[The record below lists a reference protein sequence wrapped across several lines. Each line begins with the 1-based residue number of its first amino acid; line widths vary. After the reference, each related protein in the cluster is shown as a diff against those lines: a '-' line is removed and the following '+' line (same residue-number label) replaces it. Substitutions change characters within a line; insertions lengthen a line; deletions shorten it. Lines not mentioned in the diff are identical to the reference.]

1 MADTRLIE
9 RWLPIAE
16 IGVESTRERTPMTP
30 FPAPNRLHV
39 WWARRP
45 LVASRAAVLASLL
58 PADADRDRFLHVL
71 GIHGDPV
78 AAKRRISA
86 ANRTG
91 ERLGAGAYGY
101 PRAFGYIPD
110 DADRIWLH
118 ENAVRNAVVLDPTAG
133 GGSVPFESVRA
144 GLYTVANDLN
154 PVAALIERATVEW
167 PARFGAS
174 LRGTVEELGERLT
187 NTVRERLAGVF
198 PEEPREYTRP
208 DGYLWARTVTCPYCD
223 GLVPLS
229 PNWRLAPGGTGVR
242 LTPHLGGGPGSEG
255 RTCTFEVVDSAAEQ
269 SPGTVSRG
277 AGDCPYTDCGRII
290 DGDVIKAQAQAGR
303 MGEQLYAVVY
313 KERVEVRTKTG
324 RIRKKWVRGYRAPRP
339 EDDNGAAVRAR
350 LDEKLPEWEAFDLV
364 PSETVGAISN
374 YDRGHKLYG
383 MNKWTDLFSP
393 RQLLCHGTSV
403 EVFREMLDADRAAG
417 LLDETRKAAYGYL
430 ALTLDT
436 LLNYNNRA
444 GRWDNTTGRVRS
456 IFDRHGFAFVWS
468 YAEMVPLVAGVGY
481 DWAVEKT
488 AKCIAELVALVRPD
502 APARDG
508 DLFDGT
514 DHTGRAAGGKRTEHS
529 GVTSA
534 TPPTPVAAD
543 STGHAAPASR
553 GGPDDHGDDSEAP
566 RRSART
572 SGLPMAT
579 QPTRQTEA
587 TKQDLPPPP
596 ITITC
601 KPGDSLDHLGDASID
616 VVVMDPPYYD
626 NVMYAELSDFFYVW
640 LKRTAGHV
648 FPELFRRQLTDKEN
662 EAVANPAKFRGEK
675 GARALAGQDYRER
688 MAAIFA
694 ECRRVLKA
702 DGIMT
707 LMFTHKATGAWDAL
721 TKGLIESGFVITASW
736 PINTEAEGSL
746 HIKDKAA
753 ANSTIFLVC
762 RPRAEGRSGSA
773 APGEPGEAGRDGAA
787 HYPEQIA
794 PARASPDRIDRSEAG
809 PEGADRLPERIAPA
823 RALDPIGR
831 SGAGQSQ
838 DATRARHQV
847 GEEPAIYGPTDRP
860 RTGPGDPDERAVQE
874 APGVYTPA
882 PQDAPDLYWEDVEPR
897 VARAVRARVGEFQ
910 DAGIAGV
917 DLYLASF
924 GPALEEFSRHW
935 PLKRGTPREP
945 PAERRRRRQQVLLDD
960 EAWDPYATT
969 PEDAL
974 DAARREVKRWRLE
987 QLTHLK
993 ADADLDPA
1001 TAFFVLAWDA
1011 FRAPAFSYDE
1021 ALRFARAVGI
1031 DLDGDIVDRLAKKKG
1046 SNLHLWDSAQRAAK
1060 GALGPPDGSQGMIDA
1075 IHRAAHVA
1083 RTRSLQAARELLA
1096 EAQTDKDPRFFAA
1109 LEAVLEVLPVS
1120 RAFTG
1125 IDVEGE
1131 AAAAG
1136 DDFEALYNLARLAYR
1151 DEVGEPEQLKLW
1163 REDG

>member
-58 PADADRDRFLHVL
+58 PADADRARFLHVL

-78 AAKRRISA
+78 ATRGRIDTAK
-86 ANRTG
+86 RTG
-91 ERLGAGAYGY
+91 ENLGPDPYGY
-101 PRAFGYIPD
+101 RRAFTYAPSD
-110 DADRIWLH
+110 EDKDWL
-118 ENAVRNAVVLDPTAG
+118 ASATRRPLSSISVLDPSAG
-133 GGSVPFESVRA
+133 GGSIPMETERLGTAS
-144 GLYTVANDLN
+144 LANDLN
-154 PVAALIERATVEW
+154 PVAALILVATVDW
-167 PARFGAS
+167 PFRHGSAALDSFQALSRDFIRRA
-174 LRGTVEELGERLT
+174 EPKYE
-187 NTVRERLAGVF
+187 GVF
-198 PEEPREYTRP
+198 APEP
-208 DGYLWARTVTCPYCD
+208 DGVQIVGYLWARTVTCPYCD
-223 GLVPLS
+223 GGVPLS
-229 PNWRLAPGGTGVR
+229 PNWRLAPGGAGVR
-242 LTPHLGGGPGSEG
+242 LVPYLGGGPGSEG
-255 RTCTFEVVDSAAEQ
+255 RVCTFEVVDSAAEQ

-277 AGDCPYTDCGRII
+277 AGDCPYPDCGRVI

-303 MGEQLYAVVY
+303 MGEPLYTVVY

-324 RIRKKWVRGYRAPRP
+324 RIREKWVRGYRAPRP
-339 EDDNGAAVRAR
+339 EDDNGAEIRAR

-364 PSETVGAISN
+364 PSESIGDISN

-403 EVFREMLDADRAAG
+403 EIFRAMLDADRAAG
-417 LLDETRKAAYGYL
+417 RLDEARKAAYGYL
-430 ALTLDT
+430 ALSLDK
-436 LLNYNNRA
+436 LRDYNSRMTRWHVNREVMA
-444 GRWDNTTGRVRS
+444 GT
-456 IFDRHGFAFVWS
+456 FDRHDFSFKWS
-468 YAEMVPLVAGVGY
+468 YAEMAPLITGLGY
-481 DWAVEKT
+481 DWAIKQT
-488 AKCIAELVALVRPD
+488 AKCIGELVALVRPD
-502 APARDG
+502 APVGHG

-514 DHTGRAAGGKRTEHS
+514 DRTGRTVDTRHTEH
-529 GVTSA
+529 
-534 TPPTPVAAD
+534 PD
-543 STGHAAPASR
+543 HIGHAARGSR
-553 GGPDDHGDDSEAP
+553 TGPIDPIDHDNGEAP

-572 SGLPMAT
+572 SGPSMTTWA
-579 QPTRQTEA
+579 TRQTEP

-694 ECRRVLKA
+694 ECRRVLKP

-721 TKGLIESGFVITASW
+721 TKGLIESGFAITASW

-762 RPRAEGRSGSA
+762 RPRAGGRSSSA
-773 APGEPGEAGRDGAA
+773 GPDDPGEAGREGADRL
-787 HYPEQIA
+787 PDQIA
-794 PARASPDRIDRSEAG
+794 PVRAPPDRIDRSEAG
-809 PEGADRLPERIAPA
+809 REDADRSPERIAPA
-823 RALDPIGR
+823 RTPLDSVDR
-831 SGAGQSQ
+831 SGSEQ
-838 DATRARHQV
+838 DQDTARAPLQV
-847 GEEPAIYGPTDRP
+847 R
-860 RTGPGDPDERAVQE
+860 E
-874 APGVYTPA
+874 APGIYEPTR
-882 PQDAPDLYWEDVEPR
+882 QDAPDLYWEDVEPQ

-945 PAERRRRRQQVLLDD
+945 PAERRRRRQQVLLD
-960 EAWDPYATT
+960 EEEWDPYATT

-1021 ALRFARAVGI
+1021 ALRLARAVGI
-1031 DLDGDIVDRLAKKKG
+1031 DLDDDVVDRLAKKKG

-1060 GALGPPDGSQGMIDA
+1060 GALGSPDGSQGMIDA
-1075 IHRAAHVA
+1075 IHRAAHTA

-1096 EAQTDKDPRFFAA
+1096 GAQADRDPRFFAA

-1136 DDFEALYNLARLAYR
+1136 DDFEALYKLARLAYR
-1151 DEVGEPEQLKLW
+1151 DEIGEPEQLKLW
-1163 REDG
+1163 RDGGC

>member
-1 MADTRLIE
+1 MTA
-9 RWLPIAE
+9 LPP
-16 IGVESTRERTPMTP
+16 TYY
-30 FPAPNRLHV
+30 LHV

-78 AAKRRISA
+78 TTRRKLDAAKR
-86 ANRTG
+86 TG
-91 ERLGAGAYGY
+91 ENLGPDPYGY
-101 PRAFGYIPD
+101 RRAFTYAPSAED
-110 DADRIWLH
+110 KDWLA
-118 ENAVRNAVVLDPTAG
+118 NVTGRPLPSISVLDPSAG
-133 GGSVPFESVRA
+133 GGSIPMEIERLGSA
-144 GLYTVANDLN
+144 SLANDLN
-154 PVAALIERATVEW
+154 PVAALILMATVDW
-167 PARFGAS
+167 PFRHGAAA
-174 LRGTVEELGERLT
+174 LELFEALS
-187 NTVRERLAGVF
+187 REFIRRAEPKYEGVF
-198 PEEPREYTRP
+198 PPEPEGVQIV
-208 DGYLWARTVTCPYCD
+208 GYLWARTVTCHYCD

-229 PNWRLAPGGTGVR
+229 PNWRLAPDGTGVR

-255 RTCTFEVVDSAAEQ
+255 RVCTFEVVDSAAEQ
-269 SPGTVSRG
+269 SSGTVARG
-277 AGDCPYTDCGRII
+277 AGDCPYPDCGRII
-290 DGDVIKAQAQAGR
+290 PGDKIKAQAQAGE

-324 RIRKKWVRGYRAPRP
+324 RLREKWERGYRAPRP
-339 EDDNGAAVRAR
+339 EDDNGAEVRAR
-350 LDEKLPEWEAFDLV
+350 LDEKLPEWEAFDVV
-364 PSETVGAISN
+364 PSEN
-374 YDRGHKLYG
+374 YDYMYSDRSKIYG
-383 MNKWTDLFSP
+383 VNKWLDLFSP

-417 LLDETRKAAYGYL
+417 RLDEARKAAYGYL
-430 ALTLDT
+430 ALSFDKLRD
-436 LLNYNNRA
+436 YNSRMTRWHVNREVMV
-444 GRWDNTTGRVRS
+444 NT
-456 IFDRHGFAFVWS
+456 FDRHDFSFKWS
-468 YAEMVPLVAGVGY
+468 YAEMAPLITGLGY
-481 DWAVEKT
+481 DWAIGQT

-502 APARDG
+502 APAGNG
-508 DLFDGT
+508 DLFGGT
-514 DHTGRAAGGKRTEHS
+514 
-529 GVTSA
+529 
-534 TPPTPVAAD
+534 TPI
-543 STGHAAPASR
+543 
-553 GGPDDHGDDSEAP
+553 DHGDSEAP
-566 RRSART
+566 TPA
-572 SGLPMAT
+572 
-579 QPTRQTEA
+579 
-587 TKQDLPPPP
+587 PPP

-648 FPELFRRQLTDKEN
+648 LPELFRRQLTDKEN

-694 ECRRVLKA
+694 ECRRVLKP

-736 PINTEAEGSL
+736 PVNTEAEGSL

-773 APGEPGEAGRDGAA
+773 APGEPGEAGQ
-787 HYPEQIA
+787 E
-794 PARASPDRIDRSEAG
+794 
-809 PEGADRLPERIAPA
+809 
-823 RALDPIGR
+823 
-831 SGAGQSQ
+831 
-838 DATRARHQV
+838 DATRVPLQV
-847 GEEPAIYGPTDRP
+847 GEEPAIYGPTDRL
-860 RTGPGDPDERAVQE
+860 RTGPGERAVQE
-874 APGVYTPA
+874 APGVYTPT

-974 DAARREVKRWRLE
+974 DAARREVKRWILE

-1001 TAFFVLAWDA
+1001 TSFFVLAWHA
-1011 FRAPAFSYDE
+1011 FRAPVFPYDE
-1021 ALRFARAVGI
+1021 ALKLARAVGV
-1031 DLDGDIVDRLAKKKG
+1031 DLDGDVVDRLAKKKG

-1060 GALGPPDGSQGMIDA
+1060 GALALGPPDGSQGMIDA

-1151 DEVGEPEQLKLW
+1151 DEIGEPEQLKLW
-1163 REDG
+1163 RDDGC